1 MQKITLAKHHN
12 RKNPYFCGMEITV
25 STENLYIHNSLKRE
39 KERFEPMSKGF
50 VGLYVCG
57 PTVYSDV
64 HLGNCRTFV
73 NFDLVYR
80 YLRYLGFR
88 VRYVRNIT
96 DVGHL
101 EGDADINAEDKMAKA
116 ARVAQLEPMEV
127 AQRYTVGFHA
137 IMNIFNTLSPD
148 IEPRATGHIPEQVEL
163 VEEIIKRGYAYEVNG
178 SVYFDTLKFA
188 QDSGEFGKLSG
199 RVMEDLFAETR
210 QNLKNQDEKRHPS
223 DFAIWIKAAP
233 EHLMRWRSPWS
244 VGFPGWHLECSAMST
259 KYLGKTFDIHGGGFD
274 LKFPHHENEIAQNY
288 GACGCGGARVWMHA
302 NMLLLNG
309 KKMSKSDGNN
319 IMPPELFS
327 GNSKHIS
334 KGYSP
339 MVVRFFMLQSH
350 YRSTLD
356 LTDEAL
362 QAAEKGYKRLMEAYR
377 ILQKLEKP
385 TPTEGGVLDAEI
397 ESLVQNAFDDLNDD
411 FNAPKALSRMFE
423 LVGKINSLK
432 GGQLALKDISTRTL
446 EGLKKYFNDLIFNIL
461 GLKDEATE
469 GGQQGETDA
478 LSGVMSLVL
487 DMRATA
493 RTNKDWATSDKIR
506 NALNAVGIKVKDSK
520 EGSTWTKE

>member
-1 MQKITLAKHHN
+1 
-12 RKNPYFCGMEITV
+12 
-25 STENLYIHNSLKRE
+25 
-39 KERFEPMSKGF
+39 
-50 VGLYVCG
+50 
-57 PTVYSDV
+57 
-64 HLGNCRTFV
+64 
-73 NFDLVYR
+73 
-80 YLRYLGFR
+80 
-88 VRYVRNIT
+88 
-96 DVGHL
+96 
-101 EGDADINAEDKMAKA
+101 
-116 ARVAQLEPMEV
+116 
-127 AQRYTVGFHA
+127 
-137 IMNIFNTLSPD
+137 
-148 IEPRATGHIPEQVEL
+148 
-163 VEEIIKRGYAYEVNG
+163 
-178 SVYFDTLKFA
+178 
-188 QDSGEFGKLSG
+188 
-199 RVMEDLFAETR
+199 
-210 QNLKNQDEKRHPS
+210 
-223 DFAIWIKAAP
+223 
-233 EHLMRWRSPWS
+233 
-244 VGFPGWHLECSAMST
+244 
-259 KYLGKTFDIHGGGFD
+259 
-274 LKFPHHENEIAQNY
+274 
-288 GACGCGGARVWMHA
+288 
-302 NMLLLNG
+302 
-309 KKMSKSDGNN
+309 
-319 IMPPELFS
+319 
-327 GNSKHIS
+327 
-334 KGYSP
+334 